1 MTESLLNQGMSDS
14 GSLCETLAERREQN
28 HDECLTNKTKNAGEV
43 GHTTLTEPS
52 VSDLSDSLFL
62 DDLFL
67 RS

>member
-1 MTESLLNQGMSDS
+1 MSDW

-43 GHTTLTEPS
+43 SHTTLKEPS
-52 VSDLSDSLFL
+52 VSDLSDFLFL
-62 DDLFL
+62 NELFL